1 MELKIIIAGDS
12 FSDLEFRKTDTTYLC
27 KLKNCYPDIIFLGK
41 EATSNYDI
49 LQSILPYKDQKAL
62 FIVNLS
68 SIIRLPENTPQNWM
82 EHAEYAEFINHLLTK
97 EILRSFNG
105 FFWTT
110 FSGYE
115 NYSQIEKLFYTD
127 FYNKHKKLN
136 KYLSIQTNLY

>member
-1 MELKIIIAGDS
+1 
-12 FSDLEFRKTDTTYLC
+12 
-27 KLKNCYPDIIFLGK
+27 
-41 EATSNYDI
+41 
-49 LQSILPYKDQKAL
+49 
-62 FIVNLS
+62 
-68 SIIRLPENTPQNWM
+68 M

-136 KYLSIQTNLY
+136 KYLSIQTNLYKNFLDQDNHWFQQIIGNHLTLKQHNELFKIINNFIEKENNGIKRTS